1 VRLLN
6 EGDSVTLVLVAAA
19 DRPVAQWAVSAV
31 DLTGVQEHVPCVEV
45 ALDRSVVAP
54 GEPAR
59 LRITRRAA
67 QPKALSFVGIVST
80 LGADSFLWPVAVV
93 MR

>member
-1 VRLLN
+1 M
-6 EGDSVTLVLVAAA
+6 LVAAA

-31 DLTGVQEHVPCVEV
+31 DFTGVQEHVPCVEV

-54 GEPAR
+54 GDTAT

-67 QPKALSFVGIVST
+67 QPKAMSFVGIRVDI
-80 LGADSFLWPVAVV
+80 GDDSFLWPVAVV

>member
-1 VRLLN
+1 MFQR
-6 EGDSVTLVLVAAA
+6 
-19 DRPVAQWAVSAV
+19 
-31 DLTGVQEHVPCVEV
+31 VPYVEV

-54 GEPAR
+54 GETAT

-80 LGADSFLWPVAVV
+80 VGTDSFLWPVAVV